1 MCVII
6 KYRIKFT
13 YKHLKYTFYERRYNF
28 MPKTTIGILYDFD
41 KTLCTTD
48 MQEYSFIKN
57 LGMNSDEFWG
67 EAANITATHEV
78 EKVLAYMFV
87 MIKKCKEMG
96 IPLTEKYLK
105 SCGENVELFK
115 GVSTWFDRINAYGE
129 SLGVK
134 TEHYIISSG
143 TYEII
148 QGTPIAKYFK
158 RIYACKYMYDEKGEA
173 LWPAL
178 AINYTLKTQ
187 YIYRISKGIL
197 DVTDDYN
204 LNRLQDESLRRIAY
218 RNMIYIGDGMTDI
231 PCMKM
236 VKEKGGKSIAVYASG
251 KSDAVKPLVD
261 DERINYVC
269 VADYSPNSTLENIV
283 KLMIE
288 NMAILEKLKMKEAA
302 QLEQYRKT
310 R

>member
-1 MCVII
+1 MA
-6 KYRIKFT
+6 
-13 YKHLKYTFYERRYNF
+13 
-28 MPKTTIGILYDFD
+28 KTTIGILYDFD

-57 LGMNSDEFWG
+57 LGMTSNEFWG
-67 EAANITATHEV
+67 AAADITAKHEV
-78 EKVLAYMFV
+78 EKILAYMFV
-87 MIKKCKEMG
+87 MIKKCKEKG
-96 IPLTEKYLK
+96 IPLTEEYLNK
-105 SCGENVELFK
+105 CGENVVLFK
-115 GVSTWFDRINAYGE
+115 GVATWFDRINEYGE
-129 SLGVK
+129 SLGVNI
-134 TEHYIISSG
+134 EHYIISSG

-158 RIYACKYMYDEKGEA
+158 RIYACKYMYDENGEA

-236 VKEKGGKSIAVYASG
+236 LKSKGGKSIALYQSG
-251 KSDAVKPLVD
+251 RSETVKPLVE

-269 VADYSPNSTLENIV
+269 VADYSPNSSLEKIV

-288 NMAILEKLKMKEAA
+288 NMAILEKLAYKEEK
-302 QLEQYRKT
+302 QLSQYKKSSEKEKED
-310 R
+310 

>member
-1 MCVII
+1 
-6 KYRIKFT
+6 
-13 YKHLKYTFYERRYNF
+13 

-48 MQEYSFIKN
+48 MQEYDFIKN
-57 LGMNSDEFWG
+57 LGMTSSAFWG
-67 EAANITATHEV
+67 EAATLTREHEV
-78 EKVLAYMFV
+78 EKILAYMLV
-87 MIKKCKEMG
+87 MIRKCKEKG
-96 IPLTEKYLK
+96 IPLTEDYLK
-105 SCGENVELFK
+105 KCGEHVELFK
-115 GVSTWFDRINAYGE
+115 GVSTWFDRINAFGE
-129 SLGVK
+129 EMGVK
-134 TEHYIISSG
+134 IEHYIISSG

-158 RIYACKYMYDEKGEA
+158 RIYACRYMYDENGEA

-187 YIYRISKGIL
+187 YIYRISKGTL

-218 RNMIYIGDGMTDI
+218 QNMIYIGDGMTDI

-236 VKEKGGKSIAVYASG
+236 VKSKGGKSIAVYAAG
-251 KSDAVKPLVD
+251 KSEAVKPLVD
-261 DERINYVC
+261 DDRINYVC
-269 VADYSPNSTLENIV
+269 VADYSAGSTLERIV

-288 NMAILEKLKMKEAA
+288 NMAIIERLKHEEAR
-302 QLEQYRKT
+302 QLTQYKKNNDKAE
-310 R
+310 

>member
-1 MCVII
+1 MS
-6 KYRIKFT
+6 
-13 YKHLKYTFYERRYNF
+13 
-28 MPKTTIGILYDFD
+28 KTTIGILYDFD

-57 LGMNSDEFWG
+57 LGMTSDEFWG
-67 EAANITATHEV
+67 EAAKLTGEHEV
-78 EKVLAYMFV
+78 EKILSYMFI
-87 MIKKCKEMG
+87 MIRECKKRGVPMTRE
-96 IPLTEKYLK
+96 YLAQ
-105 SCGENVELFK
+105 CGQNVELFD
-115 GVSTWFDRINAYGE
+115 GVVSWFDRINTFGE
-129 SLGVK
+129 EMGVNI
-134 TEHYIISSG
+134 EHYIISSG

-148 QGTPIAKYFK
+148 QGSPIAKYFK
-158 RIYACKYMYDEKGEA
+158 RIYACRYMYDENGEA
-173 LWPAL
+173 IWPAL

-236 VKEKGGKSIAVYASG
+236 VKEKGGKSIALYPTGRSET
-251 KSDAVKPLVD
+251 VKPLVD
-261 DERINYVC
+261 DDRINYVC
-269 VADYSPNSTLENIV
+269 AADYSPNSTLEKIV

-288 NMAILEKLKMKEAA
+288 NMAILERLKATEEM
-302 QLEQYRKT
+302 QLSQYKNNT
-310 R
+310 LE

>member
-1 MCVII
+1 MIEE
-6 KYRIKFT
+6 
-13 YKHLKYTFYERRYNF
+13 KH
-28 MPKTTIGILYDFD
+28 MAKTTIGILYDFD

-57 LGMNSDEFWG
+57 LGMTSNEFWG
-67 EAANITATHEV
+67 AAADITAKHEV
-78 EKVLAYMFV
+78 EKILAYMFV
-87 MIKKCKEMG
+87 MIKKCKEKG
-96 IPLTEKYLK
+96 IPLTEEYLNK
-105 SCGENVELFK
+105 CGQNVVLFK
-115 GVSTWFDRINAYGE
+115 GVETWFDRINEYGE

-134 TEHYIISSG
+134 IEHYIISSG

-158 RIYACKYMYDEKGEA
+158 RIYACKYMYDENGEA

-236 VKEKGGKSIAVYASG
+236 LKSKGGKSIALYQSG
-251 KSDAVKPLVD
+251 RAETVKPLVED
-261 DERINYVC
+261 DRINYVC
-269 VADYSPNSTLENIV
+269 VADYSPNSSLEKIV

-288 NMAILEKLKMKEAA
+288 NMAVLEKLKAKEEQ
-302 QLEQYRKT
+302 QLSQYRRANESDRDKDE
-310 R
+310 

>member
-1 MCVII
+1 MA
-6 KYRIKFT
+6 
-13 YKHLKYTFYERRYNF
+13 
-28 MPKTTIGILYDFD
+28 KTTIGILYDFD

-57 LGMNSDEFWG
+57 LGMTSSDFWG
-67 EAANITATHEV
+67 EAAGITDEHEV
-78 EKVLAYMFV
+78 EKILAYMFV
-87 MIKKCKEMG
+87 MIKKCKEKG
-96 IPLTEKYLK
+96 IKLTKEYLK
-105 SCGENVELFK
+105 SCGENVVLYK
-115 GVSTWFDRINAYGE
+115 GVQTWFDRINKFGE
-129 SLGVK
+129 EMGVNI
-134 TEHYIISSG
+134 EHYIISSG

-148 QGTPIAKYFK
+148 EGTPIAKYFK
-158 RIYACKYMYDEKGEA
+158 RIYACKYMYDENGEA

-236 VKEKGGKSIAVYASG
+236 VKSKGGKSIALYPSG
-251 KSDAVKPLVD
+251 KSEHVKPLVED
-261 DERINYVC
+261 DRINYVC
-269 VADYSPNSTLENIV
+269 VADYSPRSSLEKIV

-288 NMAILEKLKMKEAA
+288 NMAIIERLAAKEEKQLSQYKKSSEKDTKED
-302 QLEQYRKT
+302 
-310 R
+310 

>member
-1 MCVII
+1 MA
-6 KYRIKFT
+6 
-13 YKHLKYTFYERRYNF
+13 
-28 MPKTTIGILYDFD
+28 KTTIGILYDFD

-57 LGMNSDEFWG
+57 LEMNSSDFWG
-67 EAANITATHEV
+67 EAADITDKHEV
-78 EKVLAYMFV
+78 EKILAYMFV
-87 MIKKCKEMG
+87 MIKKCKEKG
-96 IPLTEKYLK
+96 IRLTEDYLK
-105 SCGENVELFK
+105 SCGENVVLYK
-115 GVSTWFDRINAYGE
+115 GVQTWFDRINRFGE
-129 SLGVK
+129 EMGVNI
-134 TEHYIISSG
+134 EHYIISSG

-158 RIYACKYMYDEKGEA
+158 RIYACKYMYDENGEA

-236 VKEKGGKSIAVYASG
+236 VKSKGGKSIALYPSG
-251 KSDAVKPLVD
+251 KSNHVKPLVED
-261 DERINYVC
+261 DRINYVC
-269 VADYSPNSTLENIV
+269 VADYSPNSSLEKIV

-288 NMAILEKLKMKEAA
+288 NMAIIDRLEAKEEKQLSQYMKSASRDE
-302 QLEQYRKT
+302 T
-310 R
+310 DD

>member
-1 MCVII
+1 MSKPII
-6 KYRIKFT
+6 A
-13 YKHLKYTFYERRYNF
+13 
-28 MPKTTIGILYDFD
+28 ILYDFD

-57 LGMNSDEFWG
+57 LDMNSNDFWG
-67 EAANITATHEV
+67 EAANITKIHEV

-87 MIKKCKEMG
+87 MIKKCKEKG
-96 IPLTEKYLK
+96 IPLTQEYLK
-105 SCGENVELFK
+105 KCGENVVLFK
-115 GVSTWFDRINAYGE
+115 GVESWFDRINAFGE
-129 SLGVK
+129 AMGVSI
-134 TEHYIISSG
+134 EHYIISSG

-158 RIYACKYMYDEKGEA
+158 RIYACRYMYDDNGEA

-187 YIYRISKGIL
+187 YIYRISKGTL

-204 LNRLQDESLRRIAY
+204 LNRVQDESLRRIAY

-231 PCMKM
+231 PCMKL
-236 VKEKGGKSIAVYASG
+236 VKERGGKSIALYASG
-251 KSDAVKPLVD
+251 NSESVKPLVD

-269 VADYSPNSTLENIV
+269 VADYTPDSPLENIV

-288 NMAILEKLKMKEAA
+288 NMAVLERLKNKEKT
-302 QLEQYRKT
+302 QLSRYKKANDSDNW
-310 R
+310 

>member
-1 MCVII
+1 MA
-6 KYRIKFT
+6 
-13 YKHLKYTFYERRYNF
+13 
-28 MPKTTIGILYDFD
+28 KTTIGILYDFD

-57 LGMNSDEFWG
+57 LGMTSNEFWG
-67 EAANITATHEV
+67 AAADITAKHEV
-78 EKVLAYMFV
+78 EKILAYMFV
-87 MIKKCKEMG
+87 MIKKCKEKG
-96 IPLTEKYLK
+96 IPLTEEYLNK
-105 SCGENVELFK
+105 CGENVVLFK
-115 GVSTWFDRINAYGE
+115 GVETWFDRINEYGE

-134 TEHYIISSG
+134 IEHYIISSG

-158 RIYACKYMYDEKGEA
+158 RIYACKYMYDENGEA

-236 VKEKGGKSIAVYASG
+236 LKSKGGKSIALYQSG
-251 KSDAVKPLVD
+251 RSETVKPLVED
-261 DERINYVC
+261 DRINYVC
-269 VADYSPNSTLENIV
+269 VADYSPNSSLENIV

-288 NMAILEKLKMKEAA
+288 NMAIIERLAAKEEKQLAQYMKSSE
-302 QLEQYRKT
+302 KDT
-310 R
+310 RED

>member
-1 MCVII
+1 MSKI
-6 KYRIKFT
+6 K
-13 YKHLKYTFYERRYNF
+13 
-28 MPKTTIGILYDFD
+28 IGILYDFD

-57 LGMNSDEFWG
+57 LDMNSSDFWG
-67 EAANITATHEV
+67 EAAKLTKEHEV
-78 EKVLAYMFV
+78 EKILSYMLV
-87 MIKKCKEMG
+87 MIRECKKRK
-96 IPLTEKYLK
+96 IPLTEEYLK
-105 SCGENVELFK
+105 QCGENVVLFR
-115 GVSTWFDRINAYGE
+115 GVETWFERINEFG
-129 SLGVK
+129 SQMGVEI
-134 TEHYIISSG
+134 EHYIISSG

-158 RIYACKYMYDEKGEA
+158 RIYACRYMYDENGEA
-173 LWPAL
+173 IWPAL

-236 VKEKGGKSIAVYASG
+236 VKQKGGKSIALYAAG
-251 KSDAVKPLVD
+251 KSETVKPLVD
-261 DERINYVC
+261 DDRINYVC
-269 VADYSPNSTLENIV
+269 VADYSPNSALEKIV

-288 NMAILEKLKMKEAA
+288 NMAILEKLESKEKN
-302 QLEQYRKT
+302 QLQQYKKAYEND
-310 R
+310 